1 MKISLFSEHI
11 NSCMHAFVIQ
21 TFIHSFI
28 GPSAFSSHCAWRLGE
43 SGCHAVE
50 RAVEVVQRGEQG
62 VLRGFEL
69 QLTVDQIN

>member
-1 MKISLFSEHI
+1 
-11 NSCMHAFVIQ
+11 MHACIRNSN
-21 TFIHSFI
+21 IHSFI
-28 GPSAFSSHCAWRLGE
+28 HSLVRQHSEVVGSHCAWRLGE
-43 SGCHAVE
+43 SGCYAVE